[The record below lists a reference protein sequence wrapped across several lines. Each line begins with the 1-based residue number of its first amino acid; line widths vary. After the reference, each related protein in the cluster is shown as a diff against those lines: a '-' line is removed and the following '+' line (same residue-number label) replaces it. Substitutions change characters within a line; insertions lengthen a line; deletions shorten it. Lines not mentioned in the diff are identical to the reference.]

1 MKKTILLIIAL
12 ITGIYSANAQYKKGD
27 IELGGEISYKV
38 TDGFH
43 QFAVSPEAEFFL
55 NEHWAINTGIS
66 LFGNN
71 HKTRFGIS
79 AGVNY
84 YLPITQKLYFAPR
97 GGFDVEFTESNWA
110 ICIKPNLVY
119 ELTEHI
125 AMSLGIGYIGV
136 GQFDDNNNTSFRIGI
151 CDNLAWGIAYKF

>member
-1 MKKTILLIIAL
+1 MKKNLLLAIVIIVS
-12 ITGIYSANAQYKKGD
+12 IFSANAQYKKGD

-43 QFAVSPEAEFFL
+43 QFAISPEVEFFL
-55 NEHWAINTGIS
+55 DEHWAINAGVS

-71 HKTRFGIS
+71 HKTRFSVS

-84 YLPITQKLYFAPR
+84 YLPITSKLYFAPR
-97 GGFDVEFTESNWA
+97 GGLEVEFTESNWS
-110 ICIKPNLVY
+110 INVKPNLVY

-125 AMSLGIGYIGV
+125 SMSLGIGYIGV
-136 GQFDDNNNTSFRIGI
+136 GRFNDDNKTTFRIGV

>member
-43 QFAVSPEAEFFL
+43 QFAISPEAEFFL

-84 YLPITQKLYFAPR
+84 YLPITQKLYFAPPC
-97 GGFDVEFTESNWA
+97 V
-110 ICIKPNLVY
+110 
-119 ELTEHI
+119 
-125 AMSLGIGYIGV
+125 
-136 GQFDDNNNTSFRIGI
+136 TSFPSSMQLSITEERKGE
-151 CDNLAWGIAYKF
+151 GRRFM